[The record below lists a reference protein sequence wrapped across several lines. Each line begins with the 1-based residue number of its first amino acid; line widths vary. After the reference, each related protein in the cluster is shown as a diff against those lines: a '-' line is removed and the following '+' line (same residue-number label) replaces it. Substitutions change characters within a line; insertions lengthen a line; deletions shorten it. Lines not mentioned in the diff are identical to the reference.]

1 MVKNSKAKKSA
12 IKTFKR
18 ASKKTSKKSLTSQI
32 QKTVSRLILK
42 KAESK
47 EKTTDFD
54 LTQLY
59 HNVGYYKKIN
69 DTTDMPVQG
78 LTDESRIGDSIN
90 VGGFYLRILCG
101 QKNDR
106 PNCTWKFYIFK
117 VPKGATVNYNTF
129 FNSYT
134 NNILLDNPNKDLVTT
149 LKSLT
154 IKKNFPNAYERG
166 TGQYASREITF
177 PVTIWLPYKKVYKFQ
192 TNNSTTHDDD
202 DIYLVAFA
210 YDAYGTLLTDNIGYI
225 EWVST
230 MYYKD
235 P

>member
-1 MVKNSKAKKSA
+1 MVKYTKKRTTKKRVYKRRTTKRVPLGTTVKKIVSKM
-12 IKTFKR
+12 IM
-18 ASKKTSKKSLTSQI
+18 
-32 QKTVSRLILK
+32 K
-42 KAESK
+42 KAEPK

-54 LTQLY
+54 LTQMY
-59 HNVGYYKKIN
+59 HNVGYYKKFN
-69 DTTDMPVQG
+69 DITEMPSQG
-78 LTDESRIGDSIN
+78 LTDETRVGDSIN

-117 VPKGATVNYNTF
+117 CPKGATVNYNTF
-129 FNSYT
+129 FHSYT
-134 NNILLDNPNKDLVTT
+134 NNCLLDNPNKDLVSV
-149 LKSLT
+149 LKSIT
-154 IKKNFPNAYERG
+154 IKKYFSPLNAQPG
-166 TGQYASREITF
+166 VSLGGREITF
-177 PVTIWLPYKKVYKFQ
+177 PVKIWLPYKKVYKFQ
-192 TNNSTTHDDD
+192 TNNSTTHNDHDL
-202 DIYLVAFA
+202 YLVVFA